1 MRHTVAS
8 YTYLDVTVYKRFS
21 THKDLILRFTFAE
34 RAPLTETTFLNFI
47 WVCTSDL
54 NIQTRLVRA
63 LSTSRSTVEHN
74 LPTELTRQNRTN
86 TTNIVWFQPQPQLS
100 FHKLWIHLIWLQISK
115 MNVRKS
121 EKNHQT
127 KECEVRN
134 DRRLF
139 ATEIEDPQ
147 KKPSTNCKT
156 KNVTRDR
163 ASFQNN
169 FMCYVGSGNPGNN
182 GLTKLEFWLFI
193 RSSWGEGMGIHGL
206 ISDYILLS
214 SVSSPLE
221 HYNGILNTGHYLL

>member
-1 MRHTVAS
+1 MN
-8 YTYLDVTVYKRFS
+8 
-21 THKDLILRFTFAE
+21 
-34 RAPLTETTFLNFI
+34 PPNLTSN
-47 WVCTSDL
+47 
-54 NIQTRLVRA
+54 NN
-63 LSTSRSTVEHN
+63 SR
-74 LPTELTRQNRTN
+74 
-86 TTNIVWFQPQPQLS
+86 
-100 FHKLWIHLIWLQISK
+100 

-169 FMCYVGSGNPGNN
+169 FMCYVG
-182 GLTKLEFWLFI
+182 TQE
-193 RSSWGEGMGIHGL
+193 
-206 ISDYILLS
+206 
-214 SVSSPLE
+214 
-221 HYNGILNTGHYLL
+221 TTA

>member
-86 TTNIVWFQPQPQLS
+86 TTNIVWFS
-100 FHKLWIHLIWLQISK
+100 ASTTEIQISFFVVWNSWYIYLFRFPSNFLTSRDINPPNYRGIWACSQAAWLKKLPK
-115 MNVRKS
+115 M
-121 EKNHQT
+121 T
-127 KECEVRN
+127 K
-134 DRRLF
+134 
-139 ATEIEDPQ
+139 
-147 KKPSTNCKT
+147 
-156 KNVTRDR
+156 
-163 ASFQNN
+163 
-169 FMCYVGSGNPGNN
+169 
-182 GLTKLEFWLFI
+182 
-193 RSSWGEGMGIHGL
+193 
-206 ISDYILLS
+206 
-214 SVSSPLE
+214 
-221 HYNGILNTGHYLL
+221 